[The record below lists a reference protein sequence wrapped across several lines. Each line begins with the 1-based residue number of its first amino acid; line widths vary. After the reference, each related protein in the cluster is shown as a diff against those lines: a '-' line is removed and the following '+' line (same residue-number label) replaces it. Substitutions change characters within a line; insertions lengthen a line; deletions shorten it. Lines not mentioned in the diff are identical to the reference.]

1 MIKTLQIIALFQGL
15 FVLVVL
21 FANRKE
27 YKKMTFRLIFGALI
41 TVLLYIV
48 GDDDNNLFFEG
59 VDLFL
64 FDSSLFITFLFLFFR
79 YYNNGKES
87 FAKLDYLFFI
97 PNLIYFIIELIEI
110 NSQSENFIVEIIE
123 VLIEFTFFAYLCILF
138 YSIITTKRKHWI
150 LYFVTPISI
159 LFGFASINDF
169 LLAFG
174 YDAFEI
180 FNDQNFNTY
189 LLLII
194 AFLFYFISL
203 TLMNKKMND
212 ILPKIKKDKY
222 NNSNLNQEAIAQY
235 KTDLI
240 NSMVNDKMYLNPKLS
255 IHDLS
260 KRNNIPRQYISEVLN
275 EYMNTS
281 FQDFVNEYR
290 VEEFIN
296 RLKNNQDN
304 QFTLLAIALDVG
316 FNSKSSFN
324 AIFKKSKGLTPTEYN
339 KTILKNNK

>member
-27 YKKMTFRLIFGALI
+27 YKKMTFRLIFGALVSI
-41 TVLLYIV
+41 ILYII
-48 GDDDNNLFFEG
+48 GDDENNLFFEG

-123 VLIEFTFFAYLCILF
+123 VLIEFTFFVYLCILF

-150 LYFVTPISI
+150 LYFVIPISI

-169 LLAFG
+169 LL
-174 YDAFEI
+174 
-180 FNDQNFNTY
+180 
-189 LLLII
+189 
-194 AFLFYFISL
+194 
-203 TLMNKKMND
+203 NKKMND

-324 AIFKKSKGLTPTEYN
+324 AIFKKFKGLTPTEYN